1 MKPTDHQKDLT
12 QTSASQAKQIKLG
25 IDVHADRY
33 VVVRILD
40 GGTPQPPQRFSP
52 AEFPA
57 WAQKQLTQTTA
68 VFACYE
74 AGPFGYGLHRQLTQL
89 GVTNFVV
96 RPRDWDEYGKRVKTD
111 NRDARELALALDKY
125 VSGNRDAFC
134 VVRVPTEAEEQKRS
148 VSRQRESLQKEKQ
161 RLAAQGRSHV
171 LYYGGRLQGE
181 WWKPRRWSVLAAELT
196 PFLTQLLAPLQ
207 RLLLAV
213 EEELQALTQ
222 QLEAAAPAVLPLG
235 LGALTQEILEREIGD
250 WQRFKNR
257 RQVASYTGLCPREDS
272 SAQRRFQ
279 GAINKHGNRRLRPV
293 LVECLWRLCL
303 FQPNYRVVKKWRPTL
318 LDKKTGSARRKKI
331 IVAMARAFA
340 VDWWRVRTGRCQP
353 EALGF
358 AMKACAPIAAVG

>member
-1 MKPTDHQKDLT
+1 MKNIRHHPDPTPAL
-12 QTSASQAKQIKLG
+12 ACQAKQIKLG

-33 VVVRILD
+33 VVVRLVD
-40 GGTPQPPQRFSP
+40 GGTPQPSQRFTP
-52 AEFPA
+52 DQFLV
-57 WAQKQLTQTTA
+57 WAQQQLTRAEQVIT
-68 VFACYE
+68 CYE
-74 AGPFGYGLHRQLTQL
+74 AGPFGYGLHRQLTRL
-89 GVTNFVV
+89 GITNHVV
-96 RPRDWDEYGKRVKTD
+96 RPRDWDEYGQHVKTD
-111 NRDARELALALDKY
+111 NRDARQLVLALDRY
-125 VSGNRDAFC
+125 VAGNHAAFC

-161 RLAAQGRSHV
+161 RLAAQGRSYV

-181 WWKPRRWSVLAAELT
+181 WWKPRRWQVLATELT
-196 PFLTQLLAPLQ
+196 PFVLQLLAPLQ

-213 EEELQALTQ
+213 EAELKTLTQ
-222 QLEAAAPAVLPLG
+222 QLEQAAPAALPLG

-293 LVECLWRLCL
+293 LVECLWRLCV

-318 LDKKTGSARRKKI
+318 LDKKTGSGRRKKI

-340 VDWWRVRTGRCQP
+340 VDWWRVRTGRCRP

-358 AMKACAPIAAVG
+358 EMKPCAPVSAVG